1 MRPASVLLKKPAPAL
16 GDGDAMMMD
25 TAKVDMESWNTWNRQ
40 DAPQGASICSKIPL
54 TPPTADREPHRCAE
68 VHAKYRHANPSEF
81 HPANERR
88 RTMGKPYVRLNKSDA
103 AVLLVD
109 HQTGLLSL
117 VRDIDPDKFK
127 NNVLALG
134 DLAEY
139 FKLPTILTTSF
150 EDGPNGPLVPELKE
164 LFPDA
169 PYIARPGQINA
180 WDNEDFVKAVRET
193 GKKQLIIAGVVT
205 EVCVA
210 FPALSALEEGF
221 EVFVVT
227 DASGTF
233 NTVTRYS
240 AWNRMSAAGAQLM
253 TWFGVA
259 CELHRDWRND
269 IEGLG
274 TLFSNHIPDYR
285 NLINSYSSLKPH
297 S

>member
-1 MRPASVLLKKPAPAL
+1 MSKHY
-16 GDGDAMMMD
+16 
-25 TAKVDMESWNTWNRQ
+25 NRL
-40 DAPQGASICSKIPL
+40 DK
-54 TPPTADREPHRCAE
+54 D
-68 VHAKYRHANPSEF
+68 N
-81 HPANERR
+81 
-88 RTMGKPYVRLNKSDA
+88 A

-127 NNVLALG
+127 NNVLALA
-134 DLAEY
+134 DLAKY
-139 FKLPTILTTSF
+139 FNLPTILTTSF

-180 WDNEDFVKAVRET
+180 WDNEDFVKAVKAT

-210 FPALSALEEGF
+210 FPALSALAEDF

-233 NTVTRYS
+233 NEITRHS
-240 AWNRMSAAGAQLM
+240 AWDRMSANGAQLM
-253 TWFGVA
+253 TWFGLA

-269 IEGLG
+269 VEGLG
-274 TLFSNHIPDYR
+274 TLFANHIPDYR
-285 NLINSYSSLKPH
+285 NLINSYNTVKASK
-297 S
+297 

>member
-1 MRPASVLLKKPAPAL
+1 
-16 GDGDAMMMD
+16 
-25 TAKVDMESWNTWNRQ
+25 
-40 DAPQGASICSKIPL
+40 
-54 TPPTADREPHRCAE
+54 
-68 VHAKYRHANPSEF
+68 
-81 HPANERR
+81 
-88 RTMGKPYVRLNKSDA
+88 MGKPYTRLDKNNA

-127 NNVLALG
+127 NNVLAL
-134 DLAEY
+134 ANAAKY
-139 FKLPTILTTSF
+139 FNLPTILTTSF
-150 EDGPNGPLVPELKE
+150 ENGPNGPLVPELKE
-164 LFPDA
+164 MFPDA

-180 WDNEDFVKAVRET
+180 WDNEDFVKAIKAT

-210 FPALSALEEGF
+210 FPALSALEEDF
-221 EVFVVT
+221 EVFVIT

-233 NTVTRYS
+233 NALTRDA
-240 AWNRMSAAGAQLM
+240 AWERMSQAGAQLM
-253 TWFGVA
+253 TWFGMA

-285 NLINSYSSLKPH
+285 NLINSYNQNTGQK
-297 S
+297 